1 MKLQEIID
9 VIGKRHTNTSG
20 NQITRLANRAIQ
32 DFCQKTEIYEEDF
45 TTAGPTVQDQRWY
58 TLPSRVIKIKY
69 VSVDAET
76 APMLVGTPNKK
87 DIT

>member
-9 VIGKRHTNTSG
+9 VIQKRHSGASG

-45 TTAGPTVQDQRWY
+45 TTSGPTVQNQRWY
-58 TLPSRVIKIKY
+58 TLPNRAIKVKY
-69 VSVDAET
+69 VDVDAEK
-76 APMLVGTPNKK
+76 APMVVGEPNKR
-87 DIT
+87 DTT